1 MRVHGKQVQRRH
13 AITEAS
19 GVGEARRDAQRLAG
33 ELGLDE
39 TTTGKIGI
47 VVTELGNNLVR
58 HAGGGEILLQGIE
71 TDEGHQVEA
80 LAIDRGPGMADVDR
94 CLQDGY
100 STGGTAGT
108 GLGAVKRLSAV
119 FDIYSRPGKG
129 CAIMARVG
137 AARNEPFG
145 AICIAV
151 AGETVCGDAWSLALR
166 EDEFSIA
173 VFDGLGHGPLAAE
186 ASTAATAL
194 FAATPFEQ
202 PKAMMERAH
211 QRLAGSR
218 GAAGACAHRSSQR
231 VLRYCGVGNICGRS
245 ISADKALGLVSHN
258 GTLGVLLHRAQEF
271 EYAAPEPSLLVM
283 HSDGL
288 SARWNIDQHEGLRFR
303 HPGVI
308 AAVLYREH
316 ARARDDAT
324 VVVVGH
330 G

>member
-1 MRVHGKQVQRRH
+1 MRVHGKQVQHRH
-13 AITEAS
+13 AISEAS
-19 GVGEARRDAQRLAG
+19 AVGEVRRHAQRLAG
-33 ELGLDE
+33 ELGLDG
-39 TTTGKIGI
+39 TTTGRIGI

-58 HAGGGEILLQGIE
+58 HASGGEILLQGIE
-71 TDEGHQVEA
+71 TDDGYQIEA
-80 LAIDRGPGMADVDR
+80 LAIDRGPGMADVSR
-94 CLQDGY
+94 CLEDGY

-108 GLGAVKRLSAV
+108 GLGAVRRLSAA
-119 FDIYSRPGKG
+119 FDIYTRPGKG

-137 AARNEPFG
+137 AGRSEGFG
-145 AICIAV
+145 AICVAV

-166 EDEFSIA
+166 DDEFSLA

-194 FAATPFEQ
+194 FETMPFEQ
-202 PKAMMERAH
+202 PRALMERAH

-218 GAAGACAHRSSQR
+218 GAAGACAHRSPR
-231 VLRYCGVGNICGRS
+231 TLRYCGVGNICGRA
-245 ISADKALGLVSHN
+245 IGPDKALGLVSHN
-258 GTLGVLLHRAQEF
+258 GTLGVQLHRAQEF
-271 EYAAPEPSLLVM
+271 EYAAPDPFLLIM

-288 SARWNIDQHEGLRFR
+288 SARWSLEQHEGLRYC

-316 ARARDDAT
+316 ARGRDDAT